1 MKYLPHS
8 YIRYPTTHADSST
21 KVWQPCLMRHKSVV
35 VVIWAISLLFVSA
48 VSGCSSEP
56 AAVQQI
62 DSVESISTTAG
73 QVAQFSRV
81 IALANGSAEI
91 ITALGHQDI
100 LIGRDIASDLPALK
114 SVEVVTSGHQIV
126 AEKILSL
133 NPDLI
138 LVDASSGPASALQVI
153 KSAGIPVV
161 NITEAWTLDEI
172 DRKVNEIAQAIGAVT
187 DGNNLI
193 AALEKSASEIK
204 QIPSGKT
211 IAFLY
216 LRGGSAIYLI
226 GGKGSGTDS
235 LIAAIG
241 GIDAGAQKFENPFT
255 PMTAEAIATLNPD
268 VFLVMSKG
276 LESVGGVDGLIQLPG
291 IAQTTAGKNRAV
303 VAVDDSLLL
312 SFGPRSYSLLAALSQ
327 SIGRVLS

>member
-1 MKYLPHS
+1 MKLRG
-8 YIRYPTTHADSST
+8 I
-21 KVWQPCLMRHKSVV
+21 
-35 VVIWAISLLFVSA
+35 AILATSLLLVT
-48 VSGCSSEP
+48 GCSSQP
-56 AAVQQI
+56 SAVEEI
-62 DSVESISTTAG
+62 KSVESIRVIPNQTS
-73 QVAQFSRV
+73 QFSRV
-81 IALANGSAEI
+81 VALANGSAEI
-91 ITALGHQDI
+91 IASMGHLSI
-100 LIGRDIASDLPALK
+100 LIGRDVASDSPALD

-133 NPDLI
+133 QPDLLLI
-138 LVDASSGPASALQVI
+138 DDSSGPVSAI
-153 KSAGIPVV
+153 KVLEAAGVRIVK
-161 NITEAWTLDEI
+161 ISEAWQLAEI
-172 DRKVNEIAQAIGAVT
+172 DRKVGEIAQAIGAVE
-187 DGNNLI
+187 DGKVLT
-193 AALEKSASEIK
+193 ATLQTSKEKVA
-204 QIPSGKT
+204 QIPAGKR

-255 PMTAEAIATLNPD
+255 PMSAEAIATLNPD

-276 LESVGGVDGLIQLPG
+276 LESVGGVDGLIALPG
-291 IAQTTAGKNRAV
+291 IAQTQAGKNRAI

-327 SIGRVLS
+327 SIARVLA

>member
-1 MKYLPHS
+1 MKYLPDT
-8 YIRYPTTHADSST
+8 YIPYPTTPADSST
-21 KVWQPCLMRHKSVV
+21 KVWQSWLMRYKAMPA
-35 VVIWAISLLFVSA
+35 VIWAISLVFVS
-48 VSGCSSEP
+48 VLSGCSSKS
-56 AAVQQI
+56 AAVEQI
-62 DSVESISTTAG
+62 DRVESISITST
-73 QVAQFSRV
+73 QVAGFSRV

-91 ITALGHQDI
+91 IAALGHKDI
-100 LIGRDIASDLPALK
+100 LIGRDVASDLPALK

-133 NPDLI
+133 NPDLV

-153 KSAGIPVV
+153 EAAGIPIV
-161 NITEAWTLDEI
+161 NISEAWTLAEI
-172 DRKVNEIAQAIGAVT
+172 DRKVKAIAQAIGAVT
-187 DGNNLI
+187 DGENLVT
-193 AALEKSASEIK
+193 ALENSANAIK
-204 QIPSGKT
+204 QIPTGKT

-241 GIDAGAQKFENPFT
+241 GADAGAQKFDNPFT

-291 IAQTTAGKNRAV
+291 IAQTSAGKNRAI